1 VKKIERRPE
10 SERTQKN
17 KNIAVLQALNEVSKT
32 LAPKWVA
39 DNSLFRK
46 ELQRLNIKTS
56 IEIDPHDMVD
66 LSAKPEYIGILVGDL
81 VLANFTE
88 DGFNQVRKV

>member
-1 VKKIERRPE
+1 MKKIERRPE

-17 KNIAVLQALNEVSKT
+17 KNIAVLQALNEVSKI

-39 DNSLFRK
+39 ENSFFTK
-46 ELQRLNIKTS
+46 ELQRLNVKTS
-56 IEIDPHDMVD
+56 IEIDPHDRMNIY
-66 LSAKPEYIGILVGDL
+66 AMPEYIGIVVGDL